1 MKGLCPSAPNS
12 ITEYGAGRPPSIDPT
27 SPLSLRR
34 LDRLD
39 WSANRP

>member
-1 MKGLCPSAPNS
+1 MKGLCLSAPNS
-12 ITEYGAGRPPSIDPT
+12 TAEYGAGRPPSIDPT

-34 LDRLD
+34 LD